1 MKKSDHPEAFGV
13 FKPIGHV
20 VVSFPQA
27 QDMDGAAE
35 ALAKAGF
42 AGRDVV
48 RYSPQEML
56 AQIDTDLA
64 NASALASIGQEM
76 NLVKAHRALAEKGFH
91 WLVVH
96 APEDEQARR
105 VAEIVR
111 PFKAER
117 AQKYGRLVIE
127 ELLEPGGDP
136 RQVPESPSRGLD
148 AQTPSGRESERKG
161 KR

>member
-13 FKPIGHV
+13 FKPVGHV
-20 VVSFPQA
+20 VVSFPEAKDQ
-27 QDMDGAAE
+27 QGAAE

-42 AGRDVV
+42 AGGEVV
-48 RYSPQEML
+48 SYTAQEML
-56 AQIDTDLA
+56 AQIDEDLA
-64 NASALASIGQEM
+64 DASALASIGQEM

-105 VAEIVR
+105 VADVVR

-117 AQKYGRLVIE
+117 AQKYGRLIIE
-127 ELLEPGGDP
+127 ELIEHRDDV
-136 RQVPESPSRGLD
+136 RQMPESPSRGLD
-148 AQTPSGRESERKG
+148 AQTPSGRESERK
-161 KR
+161 